1 MRNESIGQVAPAIFY
16 VTWIFI
22 GNFILLNLFLA
33 ILLDGFLNEDEE
45 IEGDLETIQMLEAQ
59 KRAARIEKEKKRR
72 LKKMGAKIDYSA
84 EDDSKVGQKKS
95 SVEEIYVDDVDDLDE
110 LAIREIFMDV
120 GLIKKKDKERE
131 KRLMYQGIKCEV
143 SQYLFAKKNRFRIM
157 CVKIMKHK
165 MFDNFIMLLIA
176 LSSVKL
182 AADSYLVYLDADA
195 PEVKVSEQVDIV
207 LNILFTFECLIK
219 QVALGTIMEEGSYFR
234 ESWNQLDGFI
244 VFTSLLDMSLTGV
257 EVPVIKI
264 LRLLRTLRPL
274 RVISHN
280 SAMKFILASL
290 FNSVS
295 ALFSAIVV
303 VIAVWLMFA
312 IFAINIFQGKFFYC
326 SIGSFTYKTKY

>member
-1 MRNESIGQVAPAIFY
+1 M
-16 VTWIFI
+16 
-22 GNFILLNLFLA
+22 
-33 ILLDGFLNEDEE
+33 
-45 IEGDLETIQMLEAQ
+45 
-59 KRAARIEKEKKRR
+59 
-72 LKKMGAKIDYSA
+72 
-84 EDDSKVGQKKS
+84 
-95 SVEEIYVDDVDDLDE
+95 
-110 LAIREIFMDV
+110 
-120 GLIKKKDKERE
+120 
-131 KRLMYQGIKCEV
+131 
-143 SQYLFAKKNRFRIM
+143 
-157 CVKIMKHK
+157 
-165 MFDNFIMLLIA
+165 
-176 LSSVKL
+176 
-182 AADSYLVYLDADA
+182 
-195 PEVKVSEQVDIV
+195 
-207 LNILFTFECLIK
+207 FTFECLIK

-326 SIGSFTYKTKY
+326 SIGSFTYHTKYECNVAGGSWLRAEQNFDDIF

>member
-1 MRNESIGQVAPAIFY
+1 
-16 VTWIFI
+16 
-22 GNFILLNLFLA
+22 
-33 ILLDGFLNEDEE
+33 
-45 IEGDLETIQMLEAQ
+45 
-59 KRAARIEKEKKRR
+59 
-72 LKKMGAKIDYSA
+72 
-84 EDDSKVGQKKS
+84 
-95 SVEEIYVDDVDDLDE
+95 
-110 LAIREIFMDV
+110 
-120 GLIKKKDKERE
+120 
-131 KRLMYQGIKCEV
+131 
-143 SQYLFAKKNRFRIM
+143 
-157 CVKIMKHK
+157 
-165 MFDNFIMLLIA
+165 
-176 LSSVKL
+176 
-182 AADSYLVYLDADA
+182 
-195 PEVKVSEQVDIV
+195 
-207 LNILFTFECLIK
+207 
-219 QVALGTIMEEGSYFR
+219 VALGTIMEEGSYFR